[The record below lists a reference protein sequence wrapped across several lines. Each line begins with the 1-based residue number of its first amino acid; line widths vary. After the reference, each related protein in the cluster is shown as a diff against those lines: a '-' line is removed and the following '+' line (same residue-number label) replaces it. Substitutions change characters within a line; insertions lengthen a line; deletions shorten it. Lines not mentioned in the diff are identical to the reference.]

1 MGFAYF
7 LLGRAFSLAIVLA
20 GASVVIFLVLRALPG
35 DPAIGLL
42 TVNATPESLRELR
55 AELGLDLPLHE
66 QYFHWIGGAIQGD
79 LGRSFFFNQSV
90 TRLLNERF
98 PVTLTLALSSL
109 VVALAI
115 AIPAGVVAASNKGG
129 LADHLCRLIALA
141 GVSMPVF
148 WQGLLMI
155 LLFAVSLGWLP
166 PGGYVSP
173 LQDLGS
179 SLTHIV
185 MPAVALGTAYAATIA
200 RMLRSSMLD
209 VLGRDYIMVARALG
223 VKRRTLI
230 WRDALRNASI
240 PTLTAAAFSFGY
252 LLAGAVLTEVI
263 FNLPGI
269 GRLLF
274 ESILSRDYPLV
285 QGVVLMN
292 VTLFVLINLAVDA
305 LYAALDPR
313 MRE

>member
-1 MGFAYF
+1 VGVVRF
-7 LLGRAFSLAIVLA
+7 LLGRALSLAIVLA
-20 GASVVIFLVLRALPG
+20 GASVVIFLILRALPG

-98 PVTLTLALSSL
+98 PVTLTLALASL
-109 VVALAI
+109 IVALAI
-115 AIPAGVVAASNKGG
+115 AVPAGVVAASNKGG

-173 LQDLGS
+173 LQDLGAG
-179 SLTHIV
+179 LTHIL

-223 VKRRTLI
+223 VRRRTLI

-240 PTLTAAAFSFGY
+240 PTLTAAGFSFGY

-292 VTLFVLINLAVDA
+292 VALFVLINLAVDA

-313 MRE
+313 LRE

>member
-1 MGFAYF
+1 VGVVRF
-7 LLGRAFSLAIVLA
+7 LLGRALSLAIVLA

-42 TVNATPESLRELR
+42 TVNATPEALRELR

-66 QYFHWIGGAIQGD
+66 QYFHWIGGALQGD

-90 TRLLNERF
+90 TRLLQERF
-98 PVTLTLALSSL
+98 PVTLTLSLASL

-115 AIPAGVVAASNKGG
+115 AVPAGVVAAANKGG
-129 LADHLCRLIALA
+129 LADHLCRLIALV

-173 LQDLGS
+173 LQDPGAGLA
-179 SLTHIV
+179 HII

-223 VKRRTLI
+223 VPRGTLI

-240 PTLTAAAFSFGY
+240 PTLTAAGFSFGY

-285 QGVVLMN
+285 QGLVLMN
-292 VTLFVLINLAVDA
+292 VALFVLINLAVDA

-313 MRE
+313 MRD